1 MSGWRMPQPH
11 VRDGLRIRQNRV
23 SIWINSHIQ
32 SRVIE
37 FFLTE
42 LDAGAQVPV
51 AVDDA
56 PGITHSRSGDRP
68 KRLLIFSGNNE
79 LSDTPARVLFV
90 LVLSCGILAGCA
102 TVVTLTNP
110 VLPDGRVW

>member
-1 MSGWRMPQPH
+1 MPQPH

-37 FFLTE
+37 VFLTG

-56 PGITHSRSGDRP
+56 PG
-68 KRLLIFSGNNE
+68 LLTAGPATGQ
-79 LSDTPARVLFV
+79 SDF
-90 LVLSCGILAGCA
+90 
-102 TVVTLTNP
+102 
-110 VLPDGRVW
+110 